1 MSSHYVPIP
10 IINGRLIISYPH
22 HICQKK
28 ISARGWRMERRGHSF
43 ARSRRDVKAE
53 WGHAHCRRLHNLRVG
68 GLSLNISSWLYIY
81 IYPPKFPRSFPMI
94 SATILILQSFVGYT
108 TAEASTRRARRT
120 DAHASGYSGSACEVC
135 WQLWRSLGG
144 FINGNSG
151 S

>member
-28 ISARGWRMERRGHSF
+28 SPPEIQRTAGWRMERRGHSF
-43 ARSRRDVKAE
+43 ARSRRDVTAE
-53 WGHAHCRRLHNLRVG
+53 WGHFHCRRLHNLRVG
-68 GLSLNISSWLYIY
+68 GLSLNISSWFNIYILYIILY
-81 IYPPKFPRSFPMI
+81 IYPPNFPRSFPMI

-120 DAHASGYSGSACEVC
+120 GAHASGYSGSACEVC
-135 WQLWRSLGG
+135 
-144 FINGNSG
+144 
-151 S
+151 